1 MDEPWVLPRLPP
13 PYKLCFSSEI
23 LLHVTAA
30 ILFLTREAA
39 HTSAPSRLFV
49 LIHHRTPLEKNCTFL
64 FCKLVTVIHQLRR
77 LFLEVRS
84 GDIVC
89 VISEEHPFRF
99 RSVLQLTKCT

>member
-13 PYKLCFSSEI
+13 PYKLDFSSEI

-30 ILFLTREAA
+30 ILFLTRAAA
-39 HTSAPSRLFV
+39 HAAAASRLFV
-49 LIHHRTPLEKNCTFL
+49 LIHHRTPLEKNRTFL
-64 FCKLVTVIHQLRR
+64 FCKLVTVIHQLHR
-77 LFLEVRS
+77 LFPEVRS
-84 GDIVC
+84 GDMVR